1 MGRDRVRAAIDRI
14 FAREEYNWAE
24 PAGPWEWIRR
34 QFLALVAWFDHLEST
49 NPTLF
54 TALLAVMITILVVL
68 VVHLGVVAFHAATAR
83 IELGDAA
90 PLAPSPRV
98 TPEALEQEAEAMA
111 RAGRYADAVGVIF
124 HAMLV
129 TLQSRDAVRY
139 HPSKTPAEYVR
150 EARLHD
156 SGVSALSDLVRR
168 LYGHL
173 FAGEQC
179 SQVDWER
186 FRDLAR
192 SVPEY
197 VAAH

>member
-1 MGRDRVRAAIDRI
+1 MRAAIDRV
-14 FAREEYNWAE
+14 FAREEYDWAV

-34 QFLALVAWFDHLEST
+34 QFLTLVEWFDRLEST
-49 NPTLF
+49 NPALF
-54 TALLAVMITILVVL
+54 MVVLGFMITILVVM
-68 VVHLGVVAFHAATAR
+68 VVHLGVVAFRAATAKM
-83 IELGDAA
+83 ETVTGAT
-90 PLAPSPRV
+90 LAPATRV
-98 TPEALEQEAEAMA
+98 TADALELEAESMA
-111 RAGRYADAVGVIF
+111 RAGRYADAVGVMF

-129 TLQSRDAVRY
+129 TLQSCQAVRY

-150 EARLHD
+150 EARLND

-179 SQVDWER
+179 DQVDWER

-192 SVPEY
+192 AVPEY
-197 VAAH
+197 VTAH